1 MMMSLHRRKSSDVG
15 ASPRDGPRPSI
26 CKHLTADG
34 TAQMQV
40 QHTKSDSDVRGESAA
55 RARSL

>member
-40 QHTKSDSDVRGESAA
+40 QHTKANGRWESAA
-55 RARSL
+55 RARPL